1 MAALVMGATISA
13 SASAVD
19 YYKDR
24 FNSIGW
30 GGSDGSLHWSG
41 PWAEI
46 NDDGDA
52 KKGSVR
58 VVSAGHCAS
67 GNCMRIAGLLA
78 GMGASRTADTDDLEE
93 LSFSYDL
100 KNVRT
105 LPLLNLTKLVV
116 EARGDGGWVEIAE
129 HDLGDGFSSRFTV
142 DDLDGFSSDDFG
154 IRFTVVGA
162 AMTSEVY
169 IDNVEVVGVP
179 AEEPAT
185 TTTTVAEVTTTTV
198 AVTTTTSPSTTTTS
212 VSSTSTTRPPDT
224 SPTTQQPDGSS
235 TSTTATSTTVGRAE
249 LTPTSSSTSVTSS
262 TTTPIPSSTSSSSPE
277 SDTSEP
283 GAAGGSGA
291 ISEGSGIRAAA
302 RGLQASF
309 QGDLFGEAR
318 TVSSLGGVDLQ
329 AEYTIAAEVIRSS
342 WAWMVLLGL
351 VIAWAIVSGLD
362 RRRHDLE
369 D

>member
-1 MAALVMGATISA
+1 MGAAISA
-13 SASAVD
+13 SAGAVD

-78 GMGASRTADTDDLEE
+78 GMGGSRIADTSDLEE

-105 LPLLNLTKLVV
+105 LPLLSLTKLVV
-116 EARGDGGWVEIAE
+116 EARGDGEWVEIAE
-129 HDLGDGFSSRFTV
+129 HDLGDGFSSRFTL
-142 DDLDGFSSDDFG
+142 DDLDGFSSGTFG

-169 IDNVEVVGVP
+169 IDNVEVQGVP
-179 AEEPAT
+179 AEEQV
-185 TTTTVAEVTTTTV
+185 TTTTVAEVTTTTF
-198 AVTTTTSPSTTTTS
+198 AVTTTSSPSTTTTS
-212 VSSTSTTRPPDT
+212 VPSTSTTRPPDT
-224 SPTTQQPDGSS
+224 SSTTQQAPGSS
-235 TSTTATSTTVGRAE
+235 TSTTATTTGESRSDLTPASSTT
-249 LTPTSSSTSVTSS
+249 VTSS
-262 TTTPIPSSTSSSSPE
+262 TTTSIPSSTSGSSPQSE
-277 SDTSEP
+277 TSEP
-283 GAAGGSGA
+283 GDEGGSGA
-291 ISEGSGIRAAA
+291 TPDGSGIRAAA
-302 RGLQASF
+302 RGLQANF

-351 VIAWAIVSGLD
+351 VIAWAMVSGLD
-362 RRRHDLE
+362 RRRPDRVS
-369 D
+369 